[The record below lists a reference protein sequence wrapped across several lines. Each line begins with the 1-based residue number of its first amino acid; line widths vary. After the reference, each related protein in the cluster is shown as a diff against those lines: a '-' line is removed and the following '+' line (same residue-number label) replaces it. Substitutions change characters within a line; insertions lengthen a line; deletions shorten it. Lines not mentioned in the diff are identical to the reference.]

1 MVLMLIYQFP
11 PTPSPDAN
19 FGVELIGSSS
29 QRQKEIQRYSAHL
42 FCLSFTEMIENSV
55 PSRDFD
61 LLVWM
66 MLVELLRKRM
76 CDQWYGLER
85 PHWYSFEKVP
95 NSPIP
100 LTVNVWWILFQDV
113 FAWGWLIALLAT
125 IAERIRFWEWAFH
138 RFVKSYVWVIRVPTI
153 ENTKRKVWIL

>member
-61 LLVWM
+61 LLV
-66 MLVELLRKRM
+66 
-76 CDQWYGLER
+76 
-85 PHWYSFEKVP
+85 
-95 NSPIP
+95 
-100 LTVNVWWILFQDV
+100 
-113 FAWGWLIALLAT
+113 
-125 IAERIRFWEWAFH
+125 
-138 RFVKSYVWVIRVPTI
+138 
-153 ENTKRKVWIL
+153 